1 MKPIQKLW
9 PVLRDS
15 LALSFLIAV
24 IFVIGIVFT

>member
-1 MKPIQKLW
+1 MKPMPKFWQ
-9 PVLRDS
+9 VLRDS